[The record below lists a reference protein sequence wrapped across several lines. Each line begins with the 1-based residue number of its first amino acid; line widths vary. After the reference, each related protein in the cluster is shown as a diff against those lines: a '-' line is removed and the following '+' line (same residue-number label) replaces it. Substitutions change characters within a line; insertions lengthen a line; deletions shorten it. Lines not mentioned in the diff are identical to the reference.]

1 MNTLL
6 KNLTIKNNFMFAAV
20 MSDEENCKGFL
31 ERALSMKVDHVEIST
46 EKNIVYHPEYKGVR
60 LDVYAKDENNTRYN
74 IEMQVLKQSALGR
87 RSRYYQSQMDMEI
100 LAKGCEYA
108 EIPDSYVI
116 FLCDFDPFG
125 AGKYR
130 YTFQITCREAEN
142 IFLKDGRC
150 IVFLN
155 TRGENSKD
163 VPKELVSFLKFVH
176 ADLKESQK
184 DFQDDY
190 VRQVQKS
197 VIHIKE
203 NREMEERFMLLEL
216 LLQDE
221 RREGRKEG
229 REEGRKEGR
238 KAGELEGAQEMLQ
251 MALNR
256 FGELSENL
264 LKTLHQQQDIEVIRK
279 WMETALQA
287 ESLDDFISKM

>member
-74 IEMQVLKQSALGR
+74 IEMQVLKQPALGR
-87 RSRYYQSQMDMEI
+87 RSRYYQSQMDME
-100 LAKGCEYA
+100 LLLKGCEYA
-108 EIPDSYVI
+108 ELPDSYVI

-125 AGKYR
+125 KGKYR
-130 YTFQITCREAEN
+130 YTFWTACEETEKAS
-142 IFLKDGRC
+142 LKDGRC
-150 IVFLN
+150 IMFLN
-155 TRGENSKD
+155 TRGENAEE

-197 VIHIKE
+197 VTHIRESLSLIHI
-203 NREMEERFMLLEL
+203 
-216 LLQDE
+216 
-221 RREGRKEG
+221 
-229 REEGRKEGR
+229 
-238 KAGELEGAQEMLQ
+238 
-251 MALNR
+251 
-256 FGELSENL
+256 
-264 LKTLHQQQDIEVIRK
+264 
-279 WMETALQA
+279 
-287 ESLDDFISKM
+287 

>member
-74 IEMQVLKQSALGR
+74 IEMQVLKQPALGR
-87 RSRYYQSQMDMEI
+87 RSRYYQSQMDME
-100 LAKGCEYA
+100 LLSEGCEYA
-108 EIPDSYVI
+108 ELPDSYVI

-125 AGKYR
+125 EGKYR
-130 YTFQITCREAEN
+130 YTFRTICEETEKAS
-142 IFLKDGRC
+142 LKDGRC

-155 TRGENSKD
+155 TCGRNEENI
-163 VPKELVSFLKFVH
+163 PQELLSFLKFVH
-176 ADLKESQK
+176 VDLKESQK

-197 VIHIKE
+197 VTDIKAS
-203 NREMEERFMLLEL
+203 REMEERFMLLEL
-216 LLQDE
+216 LMQDE
-221 RREGRKEG
+221 RR
-229 REEGRKEGR
+229 EGR
-238 KAGELEGAQEMLQ
+238 KAGELEGAREMLQ

-256 FGELSENL
+256 FGELPDNL
-264 LKTLHQQQDIEVIRK
+264 LKALHQQQDIEVIRS
-279 WMETALQA
+279 WMEKALKA
-287 ESLDDFISKM
+287 ESLDEFISKM